1 MVLSMTGYGSDI
13 INTKDINIDIEV
25 KSLNSK
31 YFDFN
36 YRTNYDNKL
45 LENEI
50 RNLIKSKLIRGK
62 VDVKINFNQSNLLDS
77 NELNKKKIK
86 AYFNEIKEVLS
97 GSNEINDKEILK
109 NILSNLSLFT
119 SEKKIHISN
128 RIIMRGIRNSVNRCI
143 IFRKEEGISI
153 HNDLKK
159 NIDLISQELIKIL
172 RIDKNKKNNLT
183 KKIKNSVSKLKN
195 ISFDKYRIEQEIL
208 FYLERLDINEEVLRL
223 KNHVSLFKK
232 TLSSKKPI
240 GKKLNFISQ
249 EIGREINTIG
259 SKCSNFRI
267 QKSVINMKEHLE
279 KIKEENYNVL

>member
-36 YRTNYDNKL
+36 YRSNYDNKL

-109 NILSNLSLFT
+109 NLLNNLSLFT

-128 RIIMRGIRNSVNRCI
+128 RIIMRGIRNSINKCI

-153 HNDLKK
+153 HYDLKK

-172 RIDKNKKNNLT
+172 RVDKNKKNNLT

-195 ISFDKYRIEQEIL
+195 ISIDKYRIEQEIL

-223 KNHVSLFKK
+223 KNHISLFKK
-232 TLSSKKPI
+232 TLNSKKPI

-259 SKCSNFRI
+259 SKCSNFQI

>member
-109 NILSNLSLFT
+109 NILNNLSLFT

-128 RIIMRGIRNSVNRCI
+128 RIIMRGIRNSINRCI

-159 NIDLISQELIKIL
+159 NIDLILQELIKIL

-183 KKIKNSVSKLKN
+183 KKIKDSVSKLKN
-195 ISFDKYRIEQEIL
+195 ISIDKYRIEQEIL

-223 KNHVSLFKK
+223 KNHISLFKK

>member
-36 YRTNYDNKL
+36 YRSNYDNKL

-119 SEKKIHISN
+119 SEKKS
-128 RIIMRGIRNSVNRCI
+128 
-143 IFRKEEGISI
+143 IFQTE
-153 HNDLKK
+153 
-159 NIDLISQELIKIL
+159 
-172 RIDKNKKNNLT
+172 
-183 KKIKNSVSKLKN
+183 
-195 ISFDKYRIEQEIL
+195 
-208 FYLERLDINEEVLRL
+208 
-223 KNHVSLFKK
+223 
-232 TLSSKKPI
+232 
-240 GKKLNFISQ
+240 
-249 EIGREINTIG
+249 
-259 SKCSNFRI
+259 
-267 QKSVINMKEHLE
+267 
-279 KIKEENYNVL
+279 

>member
-62 VDVKINFNQSNLLDS
+62 VDVKINFNQSKLLDS
-77 NELNKKKIK
+77 NEKKKKKIK

-97 GSNEINDKEILK
+97 DSNEINDKEILK

-172 RIDKNKKNNLT
+172 RIDKDKKNNLT

-223 KNHVSLFKK
+223 KNHLNLFKK

>member
-36 YRTNYDNKL
+36 YRSNYDNKL

-50 RNLIKSKLIRGK
+50 RNFIKSKLIRGK

-109 NILSNLSLFT
+109 NILNNLSLFT

-128 RIIMRGIRNSVNRCI
+128 RIIMRGIRNSINRCI
-143 IFRKEEGISI
+143 IFRKEEGVSI

-159 NIDLISQELIKIL
+159 KIDLISQELTKII

-195 ISFDKYRIEQEIL
+195 ISIDEYRIEQEIL

-223 KNHVSLFKK
+223 KNHISLFKK

-259 SKCSNFRI
+259 SKCSNFQI
-267 QKSVINMKEHLE
+267 QKSVINMKEYLE

>member
-97 GSNEINDKEILK
+97 DSSEINDKEILK

-172 RIDKNKKNNLT
+172 RIDKDKKNNLT

-223 KNHVSLFKK
+223 KNHLNLFKK

>member
-62 VDVKINFNQSNLLDS
+62 VDVKINFNKSNLLDS

-195 ISFDKYRIEQEIL
+195 I
-208 FYLERLDINEEVLRL
+208 
-223 KNHVSLFKK
+223 
-232 TLSSKKPI
+232 
-240 GKKLNFISQ
+240 
-249 EIGREINTIG
+249 
-259 SKCSNFRI
+259 
-267 QKSVINMKEHLE
+267 
-279 KIKEENYNVL
+279 

>member
-36 YRTNYDNKL
+36 YRSNYDNKL

-50 RNLIKSKLIRGK
+50 RNFIKSKLIRGK

-109 NILSNLSLFT
+109 NLLNNLSLFT

-128 RIIMRGIRNSVNRCI
+128 RIIMRGIRNSINKCI

-153 HNDLKK
+153 HYDLKK

-172 RIDKNKKNNLT
+172 RVDKNKKNNLT

-195 ISFDKYRIEQEIL
+195 ISIDKYRIEQEIL

-223 KNHVSLFKK
+223 KNHISLFKK
-232 TLSSKKPI
+232 TLNSKKPI

-259 SKCSNFRI
+259 SKCSNFQI

>member
-36 YRTNYDNKL
+36 YRSNYDNKL

-109 NILSNLSLFT
+109 NILNNLSLFT

-128 RIIMRGIRNSVNRCI
+128 RIIMRGIRNSINRCI

-159 NIDLISQELIKIL
+159 NIDLILQELIKIL

-183 KKIKNSVSKLKN
+183 KKIKDSVSKLKN
-195 ISFDKYRIEQEIL
+195 ISIDKYRIEQEIL

-223 KNHVSLFKK
+223 KNHISLFKK

-259 SKCSNFRI
+259 SKCSNFQI

>member
-97 GSNEINDKEILK
+97 DSNEINDKEILK

-172 RIDKNKKNNLT
+172 RIDKDKKKNLT

-223 KNHVSLFKK
+223 KNHLNLFKK

>member
-172 RIDKNKKNNLT
+172 RIDKDKKNNLT

-223 KNHVSLFKK
+223 KNHLNLFKK

>member
-36 YRTNYDNKL
+36 YRSNYDNKL

-50 RNLIKSKLIRGK
+50 RNFIKSKLIRGK

-109 NILSNLSLFT
+109 NLLNNLSLFT

-128 RIIMRGIRNSVNRCI
+128 RIIMRGIRNSINRCI

-172 RIDKNKKNNLT
+172 RVDKNKKNNLT

-195 ISFDKYRIEQEIL
+195 ISIDKYRIEQEIL

-223 KNHVSLFKK
+223 KNHISLFKK

-259 SKCSNFRI
+259 SKCSNFQI

>member
-109 NILSNLSLFT
+109 NILSNLSLFI

-143 IFRKEEGISI
+143 IFRKEEGMSI

-159 NIDLISQELIKIL
+159 
-172 RIDKNKKNNLT
+172 
-183 KKIKNSVSKLKN
+183 
-195 ISFDKYRIEQEIL
+195 KY
-208 FYLERLDINEEVLRL
+208 
-223 KNHVSLFKK
+223 
-232 TLSSKKPI
+232 
-240 GKKLNFISQ
+240 
-249 EIGREINTIG
+249 
-259 SKCSNFRI
+259 
-267 QKSVINMKEHLE
+267 
-279 KIKEENYNVL
+279 

>member
-36 YRTNYDNKL
+36 YRSNYDNKL
-45 LENEI
+45 LENEN

-62 VDVKINFNQSNLLDS
+62 VDVKINFNKSNLLDS

-109 NILSNLSLFT
+109 NILNNLSLFT

-128 RIIMRGIRNSVNRCI
+128 RIIMRGIRNSINRCI

-153 HNDLKK
+153 HYDLKK

-172 RIDKNKKNNLT
+172 RVDKNKKNNLT

-195 ISFDKYRIEQEIL
+195 ISIDKYRIEQEIL

-223 KNHVSLFKK
+223 KNHISLFKK

-259 SKCSNFRI
+259 SKCSNFQI

>member
-223 KNHVSLFKK
+223 KNHLSLFKK

-259 SKCSNFRI
+259 SKCSNFQI

>member
-36 YRTNYDNKL
+36 YRSNYDNKL

-62 VDVKINFNQSNLLDS
+62 VDVKINFNKSNLLDS

-109 NILSNLSLFT
+109 NILNNLSLFT

-159 NIDLISQELIKIL
+159 NIDLILQELIKIL

-183 KKIKNSVSKLKN
+183 KKIKDRVSKLKN
-195 ISFDKYRIEQEIL
+195 ISIDKYRIEQEIL

-223 KNHVSLFKK
+223 KNHISLFKK

-259 SKCSNFRI
+259 SKCSNFQI

>member
-62 VDVKINFNQSNLLDS
+62 VDVKINFNKSNLLDS

-223 KNHVSLFKK
+223 KNHLSLFKK

>member
-97 GSNEINDKEILK
+97 DSNEINDKEILK

-172 RIDKNKKNNLT
+172 RIDKDKKNNLT

-223 KNHVSLFKK
+223 KNHLNLFKK

>member
-36 YRTNYDNKL
+36 YRSNYDNKL

-109 NILSNLSLFT
+109 NILNNLSLFT

-128 RIIMRGIRNSVNRCI
+128 RIIMRGIRNSINRCI

-153 HNDLKK
+153 YNDLKK

-195 ISFDKYRIEQEIL
+195 ISIDEYRIEQEIL

-223 KNHVSLFKK
+223 KNHISLFKK

-259 SKCSNFRI
+259 SKCSNFQI

>member
-62 VDVKINFNQSNLLDS
+62 VDVKINFNKSNLLDS

>member
-36 YRTNYDNKL
+36 YRSNYDNKL

-109 NILSNLSLFT
+109 NILNNLSLFT

-128 RIIMRGIRNSVNRCI
+128 RIIMRGIRNSINRCI

-159 NIDLISQELIKIL
+159 NIDLILQELIKIL

-195 ISFDKYRIEQEIL
+195 ISIDKYRIEQEIL

-223 KNHVSLFKK
+223 KNHISLFKK

-259 SKCSNFRI
+259 SKCSNFQI

>member
-45 LENEI
+45 LESEI

-97 GSNEINDKEILK
+97 DSNEINDKEILK

-172 RIDKNKKNNLT
+172 RIDKDKKNNLT

-223 KNHVSLFKK
+223 KNHLNLFKK

>member
-36 YRTNYDNKL
+36 YRSNYDNKL

-62 VDVKINFNQSNLLDS
+62 VDVKINFNKSNLLDS

-128 RIIMRGIRNSVNRCI
+128 RIIMRGIRNSINRCI

-208 FYLERLDINEEVLRL
+208 FYLEKLDINEEVLRL
-223 KNHVSLFKK
+223 KNHLSLFKK

>member
-1 MVLSMTGYGSDI
+1 MVLSMTGYGRDI
-13 INTKDINIDIEV
+13 INRKDINIDIEV

-86 AYFNEIKEVLS
+86 AYFNEIKEGLS

-172 RIDKNKKNNLT
+172 RIDKNKKNNLR

-208 FYLERLDINEEVLRL
+208 FYLEKLDINEEVLRL
-223 KNHVSLFKK
+223 KNHLSLFKK

>member
-36 YRTNYDNKL
+36 YRSNYDNKL

-62 VDVKINFNQSNLLDS
+62 VDVKINFNQSNLFDS

-128 RIIMRGIRNSVNRCI
+128 RIIMRGIRNSINRCI

-159 NIDLISQELIKIL
+159 NIDLILQELIKIL
-172 RIDKNKKNNLT
+172 RIDKNKKNNLR

-223 KNHVSLFKK
+223 KNHISLFKK

-259 SKCSNFRI
+259 SKCSNFQI

>member
-36 YRTNYDNKL
+36 YRSNYDNKL

-50 RNLIKSKLIRGK
+50 RNFIKSKLIRGK

-109 NILSNLSLFT
+109 NLLNNLSLFT

-128 RIIMRGIRNSVNRCI
+128 RIIMRGIRNSINRCI

-153 HNDLKK
+153 HYDLKK

-172 RIDKNKKNNLT
+172 RVDKNKKNNLT

-195 ISFDKYRIEQEIL
+195 ISIDKYRIEQEIL

-223 KNHVSLFKK
+223 KNHISLFKK

-259 SKCSNFRI
+259 SKCSNFQI

>member
-36 YRTNYDNKL
+36 YRSNYDNKL

-50 RNLIKSKLIRGK
+50 RNFIKSKLIRGK

-109 NILSNLSLFT
+109 NILNNLSLFT

-128 RIIMRGIRNSVNRCI
+128 RIIIRGIRNSINKCI

-153 HNDLKK
+153 HYDLKK

-172 RIDKNKKNNLT
+172 RVDKNKKNNLT

-195 ISFDKYRIEQEIL
+195 ISIDKYRIEQEIL

-223 KNHVSLFKK
+223 KNHISLFKK
-232 TLSSKKPI
+232 TLNSKKPI

-259 SKCSNFRI
+259 SKCSNFQI

>member
-13 INTKDINIDIEV
+13 INRKDINIDIEV

-36 YRTNYDNKL
+36 YRSNYDNKL

-109 NILSNLSLFT
+109 NILSNLSLFI

-183 KKIKNSVSKLKN
+183 KKIKDSVSKLKN
-195 ISFDKYRIEQEIL
+195 ISIDKYRIEQEIL

-223 KNHVSLFKK
+223 KNHISLFKK

-240 GKKLNFISQ
+240 GKKLNFLEFILLEDRQ
-249 EIGREINTIG
+249 YLIN
-259 SKCSNFRI
+259 
-267 QKSVINMKEHLE
+267 
-279 KIKEENYNVL
+279 

>member
-36 YRTNYDNKL
+36 YRSNYDNKL

-109 NILSNLSLFT
+109 NILNNLSLFT

-128 RIIMRGIRNSVNRCI
+128 RIIMRGIRNSINRCI

-159 NIDLISQELIKIL
+159 NIDLILQELIKIL

-183 KKIKNSVSKLKN
+183 KKIKDSVSKLKN
-195 ISFDKYRIEQEIL
+195 ISIDKYRIEQEIL

-259 SKCSNFRI
+259 SKCSNFQI

-279 KIKEENYNVL
+279 RIKEENYNVL

>member
-36 YRTNYDNKL
+36 YRSNYDNKL

-128 RIIMRGIRNSVNRCI
+128 RIIMRGIRNSINRCI

-159 NIDLISQELIKIL
+159 NIDLILQELIKIL

-183 KKIKNSVSKLKN
+183 KKIKDSVSKLKN

-223 KNHVSLFKK
+223 KNHISLFKK

-259 SKCSNFRI
+259 SKCSNFQI

>member
-36 YRTNYDNKL
+36 FRSNYDNKL

-109 NILSNLSLFT
+109 NILNNLSLFT

-128 RIIMRGIRNSVNRCI
+128 RIIMRGIRNSINRCI

-183 KKIKNSVSKLKN
+183 KKIKNSISKLKN
-195 ISFDKYRIEQEIL
+195 ISIDKYRIEQEIL

-223 KNHVSLFKK
+223 KNHISLFKK

-259 SKCSNFRI
+259 SKCSNFQI

>member
-36 YRTNYDNKL
+36 YRSNYDNKL

-109 NILSNLSLFT
+109 NLLNNLSLFT

-128 RIIMRGIRNSVNRCI
+128 RIIMRGIRNSINRCI

-195 ISFDKYRIEQEIL
+195 ISIDKYRIEQEIL

-223 KNHVSLFKK
+223 KNHISLFKK

-259 SKCSNFRI
+259 SKCSNFQI

>member
-62 VDVKINFNQSNLLDS
+62 VDVKINFNQSNLLGS

-97 GSNEINDKEILK
+97 DSNEINDKEILK

-172 RIDKNKKNNLT
+172 RIDKDKKNNLT

-223 KNHVSLFKK
+223 KNHLNLFKK

>member
-1 MVLSMTGYGSDI
+1 MVLSMIGYGSDI

-36 YRTNYDNKL
+36 YRSNYDNKL

-62 VDVKINFNQSNLLDS
+62 VDVKINFNQSNLLVS

-109 NILSNLSLFT
+109 NLLNNLSLFT

-128 RIIMRGIRNSVNRCI
+128 RIIMRGIRNSINRCI

-159 NIDLISQELIKIL
+159 NIDLILQELIKIL

-183 KKIKNSVSKLKN
+183 KKIKDSVSKLKN
-195 ISFDKYRIEQEIL
+195 ISIDKYRIEQEIL

-223 KNHVSLFKK
+223 KNHISLFKK

-259 SKCSNFRI
+259 SKCSNFQI

>member
-36 YRTNYDNKL
+36 YRSNYDNKL

-109 NILSNLSLFT
+109 NILNNLSLFT

-128 RIIMRGIRNSVNRCI
+128 RIIIRGIRNSINRCI

-159 NIDLISQELIKIL
+159 NIDLILQELIKIL

-195 ISFDKYRIEQEIL
+195 ISIDKYRIEQEIL

-223 KNHVSLFKK
+223 KNHISLFKK
-232 TLSSKKPI
+232 TLKSKKPI

-259 SKCSNFRI
+259 SKCSNFQI

>member
-36 YRTNYDNKL
+36 YRSNYDNKL

-77 NELNKKKIK
+77 NQLNKKKIK

-109 NILSNLSLFT
+109 NILSNLSLFI

-259 SKCSNFRI
+259 SKCSNFQI

>member
-1 MVLSMTGYGSDI
+1 MVLSMTGYGTDI

-97 GSNEINDKEILK
+97 DSNEINDKEILK

-172 RIDKNKKNNLT
+172 RIDKDKKNNLT

-223 KNHVSLFKK
+223 KNHLNLFKK

>member
-223 KNHVSLFKK
+223 KNHLSLFKK